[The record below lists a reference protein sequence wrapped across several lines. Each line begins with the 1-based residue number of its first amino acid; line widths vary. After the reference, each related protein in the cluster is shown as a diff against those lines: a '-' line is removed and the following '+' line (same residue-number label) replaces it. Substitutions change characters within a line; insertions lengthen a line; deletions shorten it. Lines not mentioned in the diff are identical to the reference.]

1 MEQTYCP
8 VCKFKKTSLK
18 RYPSSI
24 CNECIVKYGTKTKD
38 GKKINFSNESIFGGF
53 ISQIDQVLLSLL
65 SPSFFLI
72 ALILILSIIGLCLG
86 SILFGGYSLSEDY
99 KNSDKFSDRTKSLF
113 LMVSRKFADWA
124 GISIPA
130 FFTSFIFL
138 LILSE
143 FNSK

>member
-53 ISQIDQVLLSLL
+53 ISQIEGEKPYTQTTPQPIEKYHICYVNNQKCY
-65 SPSFFLI
+65 
-72 ALILILSIIGLCLG
+72 ANEAR
-86 SILFGGYSLSEDY
+86 FGGIVIQLYSDY
-99 KNSDKFSDRTKSLF
+99 KTQ
-113 LMVSRKFADWA
+113 
-124 GISIPA
+124 
-130 FFTSFIFL
+130 FIQ
-138 LILSE
+138 
-143 FNSK
+143 N